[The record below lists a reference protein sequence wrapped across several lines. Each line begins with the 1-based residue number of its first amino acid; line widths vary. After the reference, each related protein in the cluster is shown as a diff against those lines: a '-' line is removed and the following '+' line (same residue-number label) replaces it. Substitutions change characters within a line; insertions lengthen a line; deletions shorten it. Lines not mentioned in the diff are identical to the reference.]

1 MDIADDEHFGLGE
14 PIAMTYILAA
24 DTGGTFTDLA
34 AYDSARACVIYTKAL
49 TTYDDLVEGVMECLH
64 KAGIELNRAEVV
76 KFGTTLVINTFIQ
89 RNGAK
94 TALVTTEGF
103 RDVLEVGRG
112 NRPIP
117 FDFRY
122 KRNPPLAERDL
133 RFGVPERIGADG
145 EIIVPLDHAALAALA
160 ERLRAL
166 GVEAVAVA
174 FLNSYRDTRHEDA
187 AAAFLR
193 DALPGVYVTA
203 GTELTREWYEYERTA
218 TAVANAYVGPR
229 LKDYVRRLD
238 TRLRRDGLARSFY
251 LMASNGGVFSVE
263 RAAQHPVMLVESGP
277 VGGCIGTAVYAEALG
292 LAKVIAFDMGGT
304 TAKCAVIEN
313 GHFDVK
319 SPYYIGGSERGF
331 PVRGAVLDIV
341 EVGAGGG
348 SIAWLDEQNRLLVG
362 PRSAGSLPGPVCYGR
377 GGTEP
382 TITDANLVLGRIGTQ
397 SFLGGEMRLDEP
409 SARQAIAARVATP
422 LGFSDAAGLDETAQ
436 GILALGTMTMAGAI
450 KQVTIERG
458 LDPREF
464 TLFAFGGGGPLHA
477 SQIARELNIPQ
488 VIIPPEPGIFSA
500 LGMILAD
507 ARVDETR
514 TFLRDLAPESL
525 ADIEEAF
532 ATMEESMRGQIE
544 RELESPHIRFE
555 RQADMRFHGQ
565 RHTLRTPLGTARNLG
580 ALRHAFEAN
589 YERKY
594 GHVEAHAPIEFVTLV
609 LTAYARIE
617 RPKLEDLR
625 PVIEGTCEAPVAKRP
640 IRFWEAPTRIETP
653 VLRRNQLPIGYRAVG
668 PAVIEEYG
676 STTIVGPSDTFEIG
690 ALGEIRIACR

>member
-1 MDIADDEHFGLGE
+1 
-14 PIAMTYILAA
+14 MTYILAA

-34 AYDSARACVIYTKAL
+34 AYDSDRGCIVYTKAL
-49 TTYDDLVEGVMECLH
+49 TTYGDLVEGVMECVH
-64 KAGIELNRAEVV
+64 KAGIDLDRAEVV

-103 RDVLEVGRG
+103 RDVLEIGRG

-122 KRNPPLAERDL
+122 KRHPPLVERDL
-133 RFGVPERIGADG
+133 RFGVPERIAADG
-145 EIIVPLDHAALAALA
+145 EVLVPLNRAAVSALAG
-160 ERLRAL
+160 RLREL
-166 GVEAVAVA
+166 GVEAVAIA
-174 FLNSYRDTRHEDA
+174 FLNSYLETQHEDA
-187 AAAFLR
+187 AAAILR

-238 TRLRRDGLARSFY
+238 ARLRRDGLVRSFY

-263 RAAQHPVMLVESGP
+263 RAEQQPVMLVESGP

-348 SIAWLDEQNRLLVG
+348 SIAWLDEQNRLNVG
-362 PRSAGSLPGPVCYGR
+362 PRSAGSAPGPVCYGR

-382 TITDANLVLGRIGTQ
+382 TITDANLALGRIGAA
-397 SFLGGEMRLDEP
+397 SFLGGEMRLDEAAADRAIE
-409 SARQAIAARVATP
+409 ARIAMP
-422 LGFSDAAGLDETAQ
+422 LGFSGAAGRDETAQ

-458 LDPREF
+458 LDPRDF
-464 TLFAFGGGGPLHA
+464 ALFAFGGGGPLHA
-477 SQIARELNIPQ
+477 VQIARELNIPQ

-507 ARVDETR
+507 ARVDETL
-514 TFLRDLAPESL
+514 TFLRDLVPESL
-525 ADIEEAF
+525 ADIEAVF
-532 ATMEESMRGQIE
+532 SAMQSRMREQLKS
-544 RELESPHIRFE
+544 ELAAPRISFE
-555 RQADMRFHGQ
+555 RQADMRFRGQ
-565 RHTLRTPLGTARNLG
+565 RHTLRTPLGAVSDVAAVR
-580 ALRHAFEAN
+580 RAFEEN

-594 GHVEAHAPIEFVTLV
+594 GHVEDNAPIEFVSLV
-609 LTAYARIE
+609 LTAFARIE
-617 RPKLEDLR
+617 RPKLEGLR
-625 PVIEGTCEAPVAKRP
+625 PVVEEAGAARVSRRLVHFGEGVGRVD
-640 IRFWEAPTRIETP
+640 TP
-653 VLRRNQLPIGYRAVG
+653 VLQRAYLPIGHHAAG

-676 STTIVGPSDTFEIG
+676 STTIVGPSDSFQIG
-690 ALGEIRIACR
+690 ALGEIRIACK

>member
-1 MDIADDEHFGLGE
+1 
-14 PIAMTYILAA
+14 MTYILAA

-34 AYDSARACVIYTKAL
+34 AYDSETDRIIYTKAL
-49 TTYDDLVEGVMECLH
+49 TTYDDLVEGVMECVH
-64 KAGIELNRAEVV
+64 KAGIELERAEVV

-122 KRNPPLAERDL
+122 KRNPPLVERDL
-133 RFGVPERIGADG
+133 RFGVAERIAADG
-145 EIIVPLDHAALAALA
+145 EILVPLDRAALGALVA
-160 ERLRAL
+160 RLRAL
-166 GVEAVAVA
+166 EVEAVAIA
-174 FLNSYRDTRHEDA
+174 FLNSYVDPRHEEA

-193 DALPGVYVTA
+193 EALPDVYVTA
-203 GTELTREWYEYERTA
+203 STELTREWYEYERTA
-218 TAVANAYVGPR
+218 TAAANAYVGPR

-238 TRLRRDGLARSFY
+238 TRLRRGGMSRSFY

-263 RAAQHPVMLVESGP
+263 RAEQQPVMLVESGP
-277 VGGCIGTAVYAEALG
+277 VGGCIGTAVYAEALD
-292 LAKVIAFDMGGT
+292 LPRVIAFDMGGT

-313 GHFDVK
+313 GRFDVK

-331 PVRGAVLDIV
+331 PIRGAVLDIV

-348 SIAWLDEQNRLLVG
+348 SIAWLDEQDRLHVG
-362 PRSAGSLPGPVCYGR
+362 PRSAGSAPGPVCYGR
-377 GGTEP
+377 GGTDP
-382 TITDANLVLGRIGTQ
+382 TITDANLVLGRIGAA
-397 SFLGGEMRLDEP
+397 SFLGGEMQLDET
-409 SARQAIAARVATP
+409 AAHRAIESRIATP
-422 LGFSDAAGLDETAQ
+422 LGFSGAAGLDETAQ

-450 KQVTIERG
+450 RQVTIERG
-458 LDPREF
+458 LDPRDF
-464 TLFAFGGGGPLHA
+464 TLFAYGGGGPLHA

-488 VIIPPEPGIFSA
+488 VIVPPEPGIFSA

-507 ARVDETR
+507 ARIDETR

-525 ADIEEAF
+525 ADVDAVF
-532 ATMEESMRGQIE
+532 AEMEEGMRGQLE
-544 RELESPHIRFE
+544 RELASPRIAFE

-565 RHTLRTPLGTARNLG
+565 RHTLRTPLGAARDLSS
-580 ALRHAFEAN
+580 LRRAFEAN

-594 GHVEAHAPIEFVTLV
+594 GHVEANAPIEFVSLV
-609 LTAYARIE
+609 LTAYARIK
-617 RPKLEDLR
+617 RPNLEGLR
-625 PVIEGTCEAPVAKRP
+625 PMLEAGSAVSAAKRP
-640 IRFWEAPTRIETP
+640 VHFGEAGRIATP
-653 VLRRNQLPIGYRAVG
+653 VLQRNRLPIGHRAAG

-676 STTIVGPSDTFEIG
+676 STTIVGPNDSFEIG
-690 ALGEIRIACR
+690 VLGEIRIACG

>member
-1 MDIADDEHFGLGE
+1 
-14 PIAMTYILAA
+14 MTYILAA

-34 AYDSARACVIYTKAL
+34 AYDSVRGRIIYAKAL
-49 TTYDDLVEGVMECLH
+49 TTYDDLVEGVMDCLH
-64 KAGIELNRAEVV
+64 KAGIELDRAQVV

-122 KRNPPLAERDL
+122 KRNPPLVERDL
-133 RFGVPERIGADG
+133 RFVVPERIAADG
-145 EIIVPLDHAALAALA
+145 EIIVPLDNTGLAALAA
-160 ERLRAL
+160 RLREL
-166 GVEAVAVA
+166 KVEAVAVA
-174 FLNSYRDTRHEDA
+174 FLNSYLDTRHEDA

-193 DALPGVYVTA
+193 DALPDVYVTA

-238 TRLRRDGLARSFY
+238 ARLRRDGLSRSFY
-251 LMASNGGVFSVE
+251 LMASNGGVFSVK
-263 RAAQHPVMLVESGP
+263 RAEQQPVMLVESGP

-292 LAKVIAFDMGGT
+292 LPKVIAFDMGGT

-319 SPYYIGGSERGF
+319 SPYYVGGFERGF

-348 SIAWLDEQNRLLVG
+348 SIASLDEQQRLHVG
-362 PRSAGSLPGPVCYGR
+362 PRSAGSTPGPVCYGR

-382 TITDANLVLGRIGTQ
+382 TITDANLVLGRIGVR
-397 SFLGGEMRLDEP
+397 SFLGGEMQLDEAA
-409 SARQAIAARVATP
+409 ARHAIEARVATP
-422 LGFSDAAGLDETAQ
+422 LGFSGAAGLDETAH

-450 KQVTIERG
+450 KQVTVERG
-458 LDPREF
+458 LDPRDF

-477 SQIARELNIPQ
+477 GQIARELNIPQ

-514 TFLRDLAPESL
+514 TFLRDLVPESL
-525 ADIEEAF
+525 ADIEEVF
-532 ATMEESMRGQIE
+532 RGMEESMRAQLE
-544 RELESPHIRFE
+544 RELGLPRISFD
-555 RQADMRFHGQ
+555 RQADMRFRGQ
-565 RHTLRTPLGTARNLG
+565 RHTLRTSLG
-580 ALRHAFEAN
+580 AARDIASLRHAFEAN

-594 GHVEAHAPIEFVTLV
+594 GHVEARAPIEFVSLV

-617 RPKLEDLR
+617 RPKLEGLR
-625 PVIEGTCEAPVAKRP
+625 PIVDETGAASTATRPVHFGETLSRV
-640 IRFWEAPTRIETP
+640 ETP
-653 VLRRNQLPIGYRAVG
+653 VLRRDRLPIGYRAAG

-690 ALGEIRIACR
+690 ALGEIRIDCR

>member
-1 MDIADDEHFGLGE
+1 
-14 PIAMTYILAA
+14 MTYILAA

-34 AYDSARACVIYTKAL
+34 AYDAERGRIIYTKAL
-49 TTYDDLVEGVMECLH
+49 TTYDDLVEGVMECLR
-64 KAGIELNRAEVV
+64 KAGIELDRAQVV

-103 RDVLEVGRG
+103 RDVLEVARG

-122 KRNPPLAERDL
+122 KRNPPLVERDL
-133 RFGVPERIGADG
+133 RFGVPERIAADG
-145 EIIVPLDHAALAALA
+145 DILVPLELPSLTALAK
-160 ERLRAL
+160 RLRECE
-166 GVEAVAVA
+166 VEAVAIA
-174 FLNSYRDTRHEDA
+174 FLNSYVDTRHEEA

-193 DALPGVYVTA
+193 EALPDIYVTA
-203 GTELTREWYEYERTA
+203 STELTREWYEYERTA

-238 TRLRRDGLARSFY
+238 TRLRRGGLTRSFY

-263 RAAQHPVMLVESGP
+263 RAEQQPVMLVESGP
-277 VGGCIGTAVYAEALG
+277 VGGCIGSAVYAEALA
-292 LAKVIAFDMGGT
+292 LSKVIAFDMGGT
-304 TAKCAVIEN
+304 TAKCAVIED

-348 SIAWLDEQNRLLVG
+348 SIAWLDEQDRLHVG
-362 PRSAGSLPGPVCYGR
+362 PRSAGSAPGPVCYGR

-382 TITDANLVLGRIGTQ
+382 TITDANLVLGRIGAA
-397 SFLGGEMRLDEP
+397 SFLGGEMQLDE
-409 SARQAIAARVATP
+409 AAARGAIETRVARP
-422 LGFSDAAGLDETAQ
+422 LGFSGAAGLDETAQ

-450 KQVTIERG
+450 RQVTIERG
-458 LDPREF
+458 LDPRDF

-477 SQIARELNIPQ
+477 GQIARELNIPQ

-514 TFLRDLAPESL
+514 TFLHDLAPESL
-525 ADIEEAF
+525 ADIEAAF
-532 ATMEESMRGQIE
+532 VAMEESMRGQLE
-544 RELESPHIRFE
+544 RELASPRISFE

-565 RHTLRTPLGTARNLG
+565 RHTLRTSLGAARDVG
-580 ALRHAFEAN
+580 ALRRAFEAN

-594 GHVEAHAPIEFVTLV
+594 GHVEAHAPIEFVGLG

-617 RPKLEDLR
+617 RPKLEGLR
-625 PVIEGTCEAPVAKRP
+625 PVIEAGPAGPAATRPVHFGEAGRIDAP
-640 IRFWEAPTRIETP
+640 I
-653 VLRRNQLPIGYRAVG
+653 LRRNRLPIGYRAVG

-676 STTIVGPSDTFEIG
+676 STTIVGPSDSFEIG
-690 ALGEIRIACR
+690 ALGEIRIACG

>member
-1 MDIADDEHFGLGE
+1 
-14 PIAMTYILAA
+14 MTYILAA

-34 AYDSARACVIYTKAL
+34 AYDRECGRIIYTKAL
-49 TTYDDLVEGVMECLH
+49 TTYDDLVEGVMECLR
-64 KAGIELNRAEVV
+64 KAGIELDRAEVV

-122 KRNPPLAERDL
+122 KRNPPLVERDL
-133 RFGVPERIGADG
+133 RFGIPERIAAEGG
-145 EIIVPLDHAALAALA
+145 VLVPLEISSLTTLTK
-160 ERLRAL
+160 RLQDN
-166 GVEAVAVA
+166 GVEAIAIS
-174 FLNSYRDTRHEDA
+174 FLNSYVNTQHEEKA
-187 AAAFLR
+187 AQFLR
-193 DALPGVYVTA
+193 QQLPETYVTA
-203 GTELTREWYEYERTA
+203 STELTREWYEYERTA

-238 TRLRRDGLARSFY
+238 TELRRGGLSQSFY

-263 RAAQHPVMLVESGP
+263 RAEQQPVMLIESGP
-277 VGGCIGTAVYAEALG
+277 VGGCIGSAVYADALG
-292 LAKVIAFDMGGT
+292 IAKVIAFDMGGT
-304 TAKCAVIEN
+304 TAKCAVVEN
-313 GHFDVK
+313 GRFDVK

-348 SIAWLDEQNRLLVG
+348 SIAWLDEQDRLHVG
-362 PRSAGSLPGPVCYGR
+362 PRSAGSAPGPVCYGR

-382 TITDANLVLGRIGTQ
+382 TITDANLVLGRIGAA
-397 SFLGGEMRLDEP
+397 SFLGGEMQLDGVAAQ
-409 SARQAIAARVATP
+409 SAIETRVATP
-422 LGFSDAAGLDETAQ
+422 LGFSGAAGFDETAQ

-450 KQVTIERG
+450 RQVTIERG
-458 LDPREF
+458 LDPRDF

-477 SQIARELNIPQ
+477 SQIAHELNIPH

-525 ADIEEAF
+525 ADIEAVF
-532 ATMEESMRGQIE
+532 ASMEESMRSQLE
-544 RELESPHIRFE
+544 RELTSPRISFE

-565 RHTLRTPLGTARNLG
+565 RHTLRTSLG
-580 ALRHAFEAN
+580 AARDLAALRRAFEAN

-594 GHVEAHAPIEFVTLV
+594 GHVEANAPIEFVSLV

-617 RPKLEDLR
+617 RPKLEGLR
-625 PVIEGTCEAPVAKRP
+625 PVVEAARAPVVATRSVHFGEAGRIDTP
-640 IRFWEAPTRIETP
+640 I
-653 VLRRNQLPIGYRAVG
+653 LHRNELPIGYCAEG

-676 STTIVGPSDTFEIG
+676 STTIVGPNDSFEVG
-690 ALGEIRIACR
+690 ALGEIRIACG

>member
-1 MDIADDEHFGLGE
+1 
-14 PIAMTYILAA
+14 MTYILAA

-34 AYDSARACVIYTKAL
+34 AYDSVRGRIVYAKAL
-49 TTYDDLVEGVMECLH
+49 TTYDDLVEGVMDCLH
-64 KAGIELNRAEVV
+64 KAGIELDRAQVV

-122 KRNPPLAERDL
+122 KRNPPLVERDL
-133 RFGVPERIGADG
+133 RFVVPERIAADG
-145 EIIVPLDHAALAALA
+145 EIIVPLDQTALAALA
-160 ERLRAL
+160 VRLREMK
-166 GVEAVAVA
+166 VEAVAVA
-174 FLNSYRDTRHEDA
+174 FLNSYLETRHEDA

-193 DALPGVYVTA
+193 DALPDVYVTA

-238 TRLRRDGLARSFY
+238 RRLRRDGLSRSFY

-263 RAAQHPVMLVESGP
+263 RAEQQPVMLVESGP
-277 VGGCIGTAVYAEALG
+277 VGGCIGTAVYAEALN
-292 LAKVIAFDMGGT
+292 LPKVIAFDMGGT

-319 SPYYIGGSERGF
+319 SPYYVGGFERGF

-348 SIAWLDEQNRLLVG
+348 SIAALDEQHRLHVG
-362 PRSAGSLPGPVCYGR
+362 PRSAGSTPGPVCYGR

-382 TITDANLVLGRIGTQ
+382 TITDANLVLGRIGVR
-397 SFLGGEMRLDEP
+397 SFLGGEMQLDEP
-409 SARQAIAARVATP
+409 AARHAIEARVATP
-422 LGFSDAAGLDETAQ
+422 LGFSGKAGLDETAH

-450 KQVTIERG
+450 KQVTVERG
-458 LDPREF
+458 LDPRDF
-464 TLFAFGGGGPLHA
+464 ALFAFGGGGPLHA
-477 SQIARELNIPQ
+477 GQIAHELNIPQ

-507 ARVDETR
+507 ARVDETC
-514 TFLRDLAPESL
+514 TFLRDLVPESL
-525 ADIEEAF
+525 ADIEEVF
-532 ATMEESMRGQIE
+532 GGMEASMRAQLE
-544 RELESPHIRFE
+544 RELGLPRISFD
-555 RQADMRFHGQ
+555 RQADMRFRGQ
-565 RHTLRTPLGTARNLG
+565 RHTLRTSLGTARDVTS
-580 ALRHAFEAN
+580 LRHAFEAN

-594 GHVEAHAPIEFVTLV
+594 GHVEARAPIEFVSLV

-617 RPKLEDLR
+617 RPKLEGLR
-625 PVIEGTCEAPVAKRP
+625 PIIDDAGA
-640 IRFWEAPTRIETP
+640 APTATRSVYFGEVPGRVETP
-653 VLRRNQLPIGYRAVG
+653 VLRRDRLPIGYRASG

-676 STTIVGPSDTFEIG
+676 STTIIGPSDTFEIG
-690 ALGEIRIACR
+690 ALGEIRIDCR